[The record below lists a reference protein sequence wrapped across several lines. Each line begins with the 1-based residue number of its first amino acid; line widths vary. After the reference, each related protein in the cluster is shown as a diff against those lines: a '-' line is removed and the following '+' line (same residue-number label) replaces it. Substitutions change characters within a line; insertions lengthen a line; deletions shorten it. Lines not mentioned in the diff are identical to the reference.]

1 MKILAG
7 MHSVSSTFDDI
18 IAWIQPIW
26 QRCVQLKSIVA
37 KLVLEATAYFIWQE
51 RNQRILVF

>member
-18 IAWIQPIW
+18 VAWIQPMAKM
-26 QRCVQLKSIVA
+26 RSVKSIVA
-37 KLVLEATAYFIWQE
+37 KLVLEATAYFI
-51 RNQRILVF
+51 